1 MFKYVHL
8 KQMGAVRGQNISRV
22 ISAQECGINIYCN
35 RIKERS
41 LRADTKCSNWQWKGN
56 ISLMNRDT

>member
-8 KQMGAVRGQNISRV
+8 KQKGAVHGQNILRV

-35 RIKERS
+35 RIKEIS
-41 LRADTKCSNWQWKGN
+41 PSADTKCLN
-56 ISLMNRDT
+56 